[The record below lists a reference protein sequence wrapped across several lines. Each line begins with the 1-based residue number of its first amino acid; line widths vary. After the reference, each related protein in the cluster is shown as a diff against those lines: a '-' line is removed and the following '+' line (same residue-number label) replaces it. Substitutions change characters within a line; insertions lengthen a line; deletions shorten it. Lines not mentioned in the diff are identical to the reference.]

1 MEGKIGDFL
10 LSLGIKVYHKMEK
23 LSEKEIVAQRQYLL
37 SLKNFSE
44 RKTKKPL
51 IIGLIGLI
59 GSGKSTIAEEMA
71 LMVGATVVSGDQIR
85 VFLRKKGE
93 RYERARKIAENVA
106 EGIIINGGNVIIYSD
121 FIYQKKRVSL
131 KEKAKKMGAKE
142 IFIRTYSEIDV
153 MIGIIFEADYKNTP
167 DDFYGGASSAWQGK
181 NKGAVVKEREM
192 ICRMLSHY
200 VAINVGNGRYKFELK
215 KLPFKVFAKIDT
227 TSENKWKQEV
237 KMVAGQIRSSY

>member
-106 EGIIINGGNVIIYSD
+106 EGIIINGGNVIIDSD
-121 FIYQKKRVSL
+121 FIDQKKRVSL
-131 KEKAKKMGAKE
+131 KEKAKKMGAKV

-200 VAINVGNGRYKFELK
+200 KAVNVGNGRYKFELK
-215 KLPFKVFAKIDT
+215 KLPFKVFAEIDT

>member
-10 LSLGIKVYHKMEK
+10 LSLGIKIYHKMEK

-106 EGIIINGGNVIIYSD
+106 EGIIINGGNVIIDSD
-121 FIYQKKRVSL
+121 FIDQKKRVSL
-131 KEKAKKMGAKE
+131 KEKAKKMGAKV

-200 VAINVGNGRYKFELK
+200 KAVNVGNGRYKFELK
-215 KLPFKVFAKIDT
+215 KLPFKVFAEIDT
-227 TSENKWKQEV
+227 TSENKWKQEI
-237 KMVAGQIRSSY
+237 KNIAWRICACY

>member
-106 EGIIINGGNVIIYSD
+106 EGIIINGGNVIIDSD
-121 FIYQKKRVSL
+121 FIDQKKRVSL
-131 KEKAKKMGAKE
+131 KEKAKKMGAKV

-200 VAINVGNGRYKFELK
+200 KAVNVGNGRYKFELK
-215 KLPFKVFAKIDT
+215 KLPFKVFAEIDT
-227 TSENKWKQEV
+227 TSENKWKQEI
-237 KMVAGQIRSSY
+237 KNIAWRICACY